1 MVPTKIQKKK
11 CKEKQIKAYHYVKS
25 PTPKGRQPERKKTKE
40 LQNSKKTSK
49 MAIVGL
55 YQSITTLNVNGL
67 NVPIKRHRV
76 AEWIKKQKTQLYAA
90 YNRLTSASKTH
101 IDSK

>member
-1 MVPTKIQKKK
+1 MVPTKIQNK
-11 CKEKQIKAYHYVKS
+11 CKEKQIKAYRYGKS
-25 PTPKGRQPERKKTKE
+25 PTPKGRQPERQKTKE
-40 LQNSKKTSK
+40 LQNSKKTIK

-55 YQSITTLNVNGL
+55 YQSITTLNINGL

-76 AEWIKKQKTQLYAA
+76 VEWIKKQKNQLYAS